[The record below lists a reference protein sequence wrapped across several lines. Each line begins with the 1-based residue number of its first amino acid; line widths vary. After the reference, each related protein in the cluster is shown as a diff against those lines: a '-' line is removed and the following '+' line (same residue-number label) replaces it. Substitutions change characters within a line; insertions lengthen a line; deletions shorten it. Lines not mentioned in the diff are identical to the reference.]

1 MTRLARA
8 AAFLL
13 VPLTILAGCTPE
25 DTSEEEEAGYSFF
38 EVHPPEGAQGMDAE
52 VVITA
57 DRSTFDFANT
67 NVFFGQGIV
76 VNSVTVTDG
85 WTTIA
90 DVTIEPDAE
99 IGKRAVQAAVGDL
112 TYEVGNFRVV
122 GESFTV
128 SPDRGKIGETVDVTL
143 EGHNTH
149 WKDGRTWV
157 NFGDDVDVLDV
168 QVLAEELVQVEIS
181 IDGDAVPGMRDVW
194 TEDGGKIVT
203 RYDGF
208 QIDRVAL
215 VAEFDPPQ
223 GDQGDQIEFTIRARD
238 TNFQQGVTSLVFYDA
253 GGLNPDIRVDD
264 ITVLDAENLWG
275 RMTLSNA
282 AELGMRDV
290 ILTTGEEG
298 VRVPDAFEVLGG
310 EWSLEEVAVSLSFT
324 VTRGLNN
331 ETGELSENVNAGA
344 VFFIPLDPPCGGG
357 GSGMGSAPSPEP
369 YDSNVVGP
377 ITGSGSGG
385 EAEDCPNPTTV
396 SAGDYVWLESDAN
409 IVTLE
414 KQVDSNSGLI
424 TYSAVGL
431 TIDDYVPDNLYDL
444 HLQGD
449 PDGLEEEVIDGVQPT
464 VPCNW
469 YMESPGLWGNYT
481 QDRSTNLDYV
491 WTNTE
496 GGYGACTYPDAIFY
510 TEISGTTYNGTTD
523 PGMAA
528 SYPWDDGYHSYT
540 PDELLYLDP
549 GQVYFIAYSYI
560 EGREFGLRDSI
571 YQTNVANSYIYFQAS
586 FILE

>member
-8 AAFLL
+8 AALIL
-13 VPLTILAGCTPE
+13 VPLTVIAGCTPDE
-25 DTSEEEEAGYSFF
+25 TSEEEEAGYSFF
-38 EVHPPEGAQGMDAE
+38 EIHPPEGAQGTNAE

-57 DRSTFDFANT
+57 DRSTFDFTDT

-85 WTTIA
+85 WTAIA
-90 DVTIEPDAE
+90 DITIEPDAE
-99 IGKRAVQAAVGDL
+99 IGKRAVQATVGNL
-112 TYEVGNFRVV
+112 GYEVGNYRIV
-122 GESFTV
+122 GETFAV
-128 SPDRGKIGETVDVTL
+128 SPDRGKIGETVSVTL

-157 NFGDDVDVLDV
+157 NFGEDVDVLDV
-168 QVLAEELVQVEIS
+168 QVLAEELVEVEIS

-203 RYDGF
+203 VYDGF
-208 QIDRVAL
+208 QVDRVAL

-223 GDQGDQIEFTIRARD
+223 GEQGDQIEFTIKARD

-282 AELGMRDV
+282 AELGSRDV
-290 ILTTGEEG
+290 ILTTGDEG
-298 VRVPDAFEVLGG
+298 VAVPDAFEVLGG

-331 ETGELSENVNAGA
+331 ETGEMSESVNAGA

-357 GSGMGSAPSPEP
+357 GAGMGSAPSPEP
-369 YDSNVVGP
+369 YDTNVVGP

-385 EAEDCPNPTTV
+385 GAEDCPNPTTV

-424 TYSAVGL
+424 SYQGIGL

-469 YMESPGLWGNYT
+469 YMESPQLWGNYT
-481 QDRSTNLDYV
+481 QDRSENLDYV

-510 TEISGTTYNGTTD
+510 TEISGTTYNGTD
-523 PGMAA
+523 DQGMAA

-571 YQTNVANSYIYFQAS
+571 YQTNVANSYIYYQAS